1 MFSPGRKMEGWKF
14 ASLFVLR
21 TAVTSA
27 IDCYVRN
34 YGLLTYFD
42 GMLTERSAQWIGS
55 SGCPY
60 WSTILSNE
68 TFITVSKMNT
78 FEQRLV
84 QLASNSNSREVTITP
99 TPPLPPP
106 STHRI
111 DPSNSLPY
119 STLDVFTTV
128 RYKGNQLAVV
138 HVPFPLPFP
147 ASVLLSQETKQMIA
161 REFNF
166 SETVFLHDALP
177 GLSDRKLDIF
187 TLTEELPFA
196 GHPVIGTICHVCQSE
211 EPPLKSV
218 TLLCRA
224 GPIVGRY
231 DPETKLA
238 EAEIP
243 HNVRI
248 HQALVH
254 GRAVL
259 KAQPY
264 LSRTS
269 VVTNELCVVSIVK
282 GLSFVLI
289 QVPSIS
295 PHLEKIEVSGHSVD
309 CESVQLDEGWTPSF
323 VGTYFYVIT
332 SQSSEQI
339 VRLRT
344 RMLEPNVGEDSATGS
359 AASALAS
366 FLALK
371 DGTGKT
377 TFYYSIEQGVEMG
390 RASEIQVKVTLDATG
405 KAVEKLVLAG
415 RSVQVTQGVLYLP
428 EVTSTVPGQ

>member
-1 MFSPGRKMEGWKF
+1 M
-14 ASLFVLR
+14 
-21 TAVTSA
+21 
-27 IDCYVRN
+27 
-34 YGLLTYFD
+34 
-42 GMLTERSAQWIGS
+42 
-55 SGCPY
+55 
-60 WSTILSNE
+60 
-68 TFITVSKMNT
+68 
-78 FEQRLV
+78 
-84 QLASNSNSREVTITP
+84 
-99 TPPLPPP
+99 
-106 STHRI
+106 
-111 DPSNSLPY
+111 
-119 STLDVFTTV
+119 
-128 RYKGNQLAVV
+128 
-138 HVPFPLPFP
+138 
-147 ASVLLSQETKQMIA
+147 
-161 REFNF
+161 
-166 SETVFLHDALP
+166 
-177 GLSDRKLDIF
+177 
-187 TLTEELPFA
+187 
-196 GHPVIGTICHVCQSE
+196 CQSE
-211 EPPLKSV
+211 EPPLRNV
-218 TLLCRA
+218 TLLCKA

-231 DPETKLA
+231 DPDTKLA

-248 HQALVH
+248 HQAPVF

-269 VVTNELCVVSIVK
+269 VVTNELHVVSIVK

-309 CESVQLDEGWTPSF
+309 CASVQLDEGWTPSF
-323 VGTYFYVIT
+323 IGTYFYAIT
-332 SQSSEQI
+332 SQSTEKI

-344 RMLEPNVGEDSATGS
+344 RMLEPSVGEDSATGS

-371 DGTGKT
+371 DGTGKM

-415 RSVQVTQGVLYLP
+415 RSVRVTQGVLYLP
-428 EVTSTVPGQ
+428 EVS